1 MRDEE
6 HEAILTIPPVVSVA
20 VVGVQPATL
29 VVAIDAENV
38 RVAVG
43 VGLYKAPS
51 VPLLTREHRCSIH
64 KLYRIPHR
72 NAIVLYTKY
81 LHFLKCLH
89 KPSV

>member
-6 HEAILTIPPVVSVA
+6 HEAVLTIPPVVSVA

-38 RVAVG
+38 RVAVRI
-43 VGLYKAPS
+43 GLYKAPS
-51 VPLLTREHRCSIH
+51 VPLPVREPPRSIH
-64 KLYRIPHR
+64 RLYRIPHR

-81 LHFLKCLH
+81 LHF
-89 KPSV
+89 

>member
-6 HEAILTIPPVVSVA
+6 HEAVLTIPPVVSVA

-38 RVAVG
+38 RVAVRIG
-43 VGLYKAPS
+43 MYKAPS
-51 VPLLTREHRCSIH
+51 RPLPAREHPRSIH
-64 KLYRIPHR
+64 RLYRTPHR

-81 LHFLKCLH
+81 LHF
-89 KPSV
+89 